1 MRIYAGFGRSGQN
14 GARDSNRHPR
24 IVPDG
29 ICEWQNATMGRVSLS
44 PVVLGLA
51 NEKMV
56 AVPLTTMI
64 AAEMLGSHR
73 RESRRQR
80 HRNRNRGQGIRP
92 SSDLSQQNHPR
103 YEIDLDNNICIL
115 RLKKWQI
122 DAISRYGLVV
132 EPLLRLSGQ
141 PALLT
146 S

>member
-1 MRIYAGFGRSGQN
+1 
-14 GARDSNRHPR
+14 
-24 IVPDG
+24 
-29 ICEWQNATMGRVSLS
+29 MGRVSLS